1 MEIVPTTPRQ
11 PKQTVSLDNL
21 LIRKAELK
29 SEIANQKT
37 VISNSVQRAFSLES
51 LTSYAIGS
59 ITKQISLIDSAIW
72 GFKVASKI
80 KSFFGKK

>member
-1 MEIVPTTPRQ
+1 MEIVPTNPRPQ
-11 PKQTVSLDNL
+11 KQKAQLEDL
-21 LIRKAELK
+21 LIRKAQLK
-29 SEIANQKT
+29 SEIEHQRT
-37 VISNSVQRAFSLES
+37 VINNSVQRAFSLES

-72 GFKVASKI
+72 GYKVASKI